1 MRSSTFEMK
10 SLHSQNSRLGHS
22 ILILGL
28 TQIIDMLDLIDSNV
42 DFLKYLSERIRFG
55 T

>member
-1 MRSSTFEMK
+1 MK
-10 SLHSQNSRLGHS
+10 SLHCQNSRLGHW
-22 ILILGL
+22 ILILGWPKL
-28 TQIIDMLDLIDSNV
+28 DMLDLTDSNV